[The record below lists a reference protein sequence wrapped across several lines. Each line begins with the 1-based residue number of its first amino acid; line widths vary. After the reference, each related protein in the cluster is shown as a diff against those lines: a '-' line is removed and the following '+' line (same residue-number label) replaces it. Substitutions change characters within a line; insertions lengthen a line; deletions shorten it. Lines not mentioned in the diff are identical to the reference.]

1 MKLRKIAIENYRGI
15 NERIELL
22 FNDFNCIVGKNDA
35 GKSTILKAVDAF
47 LNDNAP
53 SQEDR
58 NIYNASSIIVIE
70 LQFDVQDVEVIIDDV
85 IPVSFIDEELVN
97 GDGLLCVKKKW
108 DVSMKTI
115 KPKTYIVRKKYDE
128 NDFAMLPEKDL
139 KRMCTNN
146 GIAIIDENGNKGMRM
161 QLRDAYKESNK
172 TFSYIEEELQTT
184 GSTRTKKIFDVLK
197 ENFPV
202 FEYFRADKSLSDS
215 DTSVQKYFK
224 DKSFALLKEQ
234 IDTNEI
240 ENTIKSKIEESLL
253 KISDKINSTLSEDEQ
268 ISAQVEFDWSKLI
281 STSFKC
287 KKEESSIPLSAR
299 GDGFRRITMMSYF
312 EMLAEEKKGGHDMIF
327 GFEEPETFLHPG
339 TQKLLFQKLFA
350 LTENDYQ
357 VAITTHSPNIV
368 SECDINNIIFVKKE
382 DNYSIIQG
390 VENDIRNIVEEL
402 GICSD
407 SRILEVFDHVKCLFL
422 VEGPDDVNAMRH
434 VASIYK
440 SNNKITQTF
449 EELGV
454 VIIPTGGCDS
464 IQHWNTLNTIQ
475 QLNKPFFILLDSDKT
490 SEHEDAPNR
499 EKLINQKFED
509 YQFSTLRKRE
519 IENYIPSDYFHKMP
533 DPVTNISYGD
543 FDDVKKIC
551 KDHPKAVRLG
561 GKKVCEKHFCNLSF
575 EQLRSTFCPDGID
588 EHDEFIEIYNKINNL
603 ITQ

>member
-15 NERIELL
+15 NERVELL

-58 NIYNASSIIVIE
+58 NIYNASSIITIE
-70 LQFDVQDVEVIIDDV
+70 LQFDVQGVEVTIDDA

-97 GDGLLCVKKKW
+97 GGGLLCVKKRW

-115 KPKTYIVRKKYDE
+115 KPKTFIVRKRYDE

-139 KRMCTNN
+139 KKMCNNN
-146 GIAIIDENGNKGMRM
+146 GFAIVDENGNKGMRK
-161 QLRDAYKESNK
+161 QLRDFYKESGQ
-172 TFSYIEEELQTT
+172 TFTYVEEELQTAGT
-184 GSTRTKKIFDVLK
+184 TRAKKIFDALK

-287 KKEESSIPLSAR
+287 KKEEASIPLSAR

-312 EMLAEEKKGGHDMIF
+312 EMLAEEKKGEHDMIF

-390 VENDIRNIVEEL
+390 VENDVRSIVEEL
-402 GICSD
+402 GIRSD
-407 SRILEVFDHVKCLFL
+407 SRILEVFDHVKCLLL
-422 VEGPDDVNAMRH
+422 VEGADDVNAMRH

-440 SNNKITQTF
+440 SNNKIDRDF

-454 VIIPTGGCDS
+454 VLIPTGGCTS
-464 IQHWNTLNTIQ
+464 IQHWNTLNTIK
-475 QLNKPFFILLDSDKT
+475 QLGKPFFILLDSDKNNENQD
-490 SEHEDAPNR
+490 SPNK
-499 EKLINQKFED
+499 EKLKAQNFD
-509 YQFSTLRKRE
+509 DTQFSVLRKRE
-519 IENYIPSDYFHKMP
+519 IENYIPYDYFHTMY
-533 DPVTNISYGD
+533 DPVEDIAYGD
-543 FDDVKKIC
+543 FDDVKTIC
-551 KDHPKAVRLG
+551 KNHPMQNRLG
-561 GKKVCEKHFCNLSF
+561 GSKVCNKHFSKLNY
-575 EQLRSTFCPDGID
+575 EQLRSTFCPDGND
-588 EHDEFIEIYNKINNL
+588 ENDEFIEIYNKVLNQL
-603 ITQ
+603 I